1 MNPAFDI
8 NRLRSFLVLFQRS
21 ATMVREIRSHN
32 DKSNLSTSYTQL
44 AERWKKEIKTNSNKV
59 MVDVT
64 TWISRLMLDNIGEG
78 IFVSTTTNF
87 KFLTCPEAAFEH
99 QFNAVDAGGVGELS
113 EAFNNLLFVPSLG

>member
-8 NRLRSFLVLFQRS
+8 NRLRSFLVLFQKS

-32 DKSNLSTSYTQL
+32 DISNLSTSYTQL
-44 AERWKKEIKTNSNKV
+44 AERWKQEIKTGSNKG

-78 IFVSTTTNF
+78 IFVSTTNF
-87 KFLTCPEAAFEH
+87 KLLTCPEAAFEH

-113 EAFNNLLFVPSLG
+113 EAFNNLLFVPFLG

>member
-32 DKSNLSTSYTQL
+32 DISNLSTSYTQL
-44 AERWKKEIKTNSNKV
+44 AERWKQEIKTDSNKG

-78 IFVSTTTNF
+78 IFVSTTNF
-87 KFLTCPEAAFEH
+87 KLLTCPEAAFEH
-99 QFNAVDAGGVGELS
+99 QFNAVDGGGVGELS
-113 EAFNNLLFVPSLG
+113 EAFNNLLFVPFLG